1 MYYTISITTTI
12 EHIYNRANK
21 PRPVETSGEIHSF
34 LAESKLNKIY
44 TTYDGLHPI
53 DSIQLIYPKYSI
65 LSGT

>member
-34 LAESKLNKIY
+34 LAESKLIY

-65 LSGT
+65 LAST